1 MLDLVESGP
10 VILQKIL
17 KCWVCTF
24 TIFCYLPL
32 DKYAPS
38 FKPVWISITHWC
50 FVPEFAQWSCWWMF
64 SNVSMEYCLGKGTW
78 TFIHRCSVPKNLN
91 PLTQDCFEPKN
102 WTPFTQGCFVSSLIE
117 IGLVVLEKKT
127 KILKVY
133 RQTDGQTDD
142 KLIWAFSSGELK
154 RVKPNTGMLVLD
166 LWWLG
171 PWKLS
176 NNMITTL
183 SPHCF
188 TKIVT

>member
-1 MLDLVESGP
+1 MMLCARIHP
-10 VILQKIL
+10 VVLQMKVFKFVYGIL
-17 KCWVCTF
+17 
-24 TIFCYLPL
+24 
-32 DKYAPS
+32 S
-38 FKPVWISITHWC
+38 R
-50 FVPEFAQWSCWWMF
+50 
-64 SNVSMEYCLGKGTW
+64 KGAW
-78 TFIHRCSVPKNLN
+78 TFIHRCSVQKNLN

-102 WTPFTQGCFVSSLIE
+102 WIPFTQGCFGSCLVK
-117 IGLVVLEKKT
+117 IGPVVLEKKT

-133 RQTDGQTDD
+133 RQTDGQTDDD